1 MRVRELWEAALS
13 SDKYQPVLD
22 YIEQY
27 WEKCIRQPEK
37 AGSLRNLIMHIGR
50 VPLPRKFVSPN
61 DGYFAGTQ
69 FYWDTYFTI
78 LGLLDS
84 DKGKLAKGM
93 VDNLLFLYKKFG
105 LILARNSYTSLG
117 RTQPPYLTRMA
128 FEVYE
133 AGAADKKWLDKVM
146 KIAQDEYET
155 VWMSGQR
162 YDDCTGLSRY
172 RPKYLKRML
181 TVYESGWDVSAR
193 FSRGEQDVLPID
205 LNCQLYQYEADFL
218 KWAKLNKDAKAA
230 NRWRKVMKVRQE
242 QIQTCF
248 WDNKTKFFYD
258 NHEGKVGTL
267 KTLAGFYPLWCG
279 AASKEQ
285 AKRCVAKLKKF
296 EHSGGLANS
305 EKMPLS
311 LRQWDYPNGWAPQQL
326 TTIEGLL
333 RYGYKKDAERLAR
346 KWLDCNLEVFEQ
358 TGKLWEKYNVTKKS
372 VGRRGRYPTQAG
384 FAWTNSI
391 FLRLHKIITNN

>member
-1 MRVRELWEAALS
+1 MS
-13 SDKYQPVLD
+13 SDKYQAVLD
-22 YIEQY
+22 HIEQY
-27 WEKCIRQPEK
+27 WEKCTSQPQK

-50 VPLPRKFVSPN
+50 VPLPHKSAAPN

-84 DKGKLAKGM
+84 NKGKLAKGM
-93 VDNLLFLYKKFG
+93 VDNLIFLYKKFG
-105 LILARNSYTSLG
+105 LMPARNSYTSIG

-146 KIAQDEYET
+146 KIAQKEYET
-155 VWMSGQR
+155 VWTSGKR
-162 YDDCTGLSRY
+162 YDDCTGLSRF
-172 RPKYLKRML
+172 RPKYFKRML

-193 FSRGEQDVLPID
+193 FNHGGQDIIPVD

-218 KWAKLNKDAKAA
+218 KWAKLNQDTKAA
-230 NRWRKVMKVRQE
+230 KHWRALMKMRQE

-248 WDNKTKFFYD
+248 WDNRTKFFYD

-285 AKRCVAKLKKF
+285 AKRCVAKLKIF
-296 EHSGGLANS
+296 EYAGGLANS
-305 EKMPLS
+305 EKIAPS

-326 TTIEGLL
+326 ITIEGLL
-333 RYGYKKDAERLAR
+333 RYGYKKEAERLAR
-346 KWLDCNLEVFEQ
+346 RWMDCNLEVFIS
-358 TGKLWEKYNVTKKS
+358 TGKLWEKYDVIKKDI
-372 VGRRGRYPTQAG
+372 GRRGRYPTQPG
-384 FAWTNSI
+384 FAWTNSV
-391 FLRLHKIITNN
+391 FVRLHKMFS